1 MHLIRWLAWEE
12 RYNFHEREKD
22 DRHRAPARAR
32 VSKYDARRGVATAI
46 VKETGRS
53 IRLSWQILAHAPVLS
68 PGMEVLIS
76 VDEEDQPKAV
86 LLSG

>member
-1 MHLIRWLAWEE
+1 MLD
-12 RYNFHEREKD
+12 K
-22 DRHRAPARAR
+22 ARPPLKAK
-32 VSKYDARRGVATAI
+32 VSKYDARRGVAVAI
-46 VKETGRS
+46 VEETGRS
-53 IRLSWQILAHAPVLS
+53 VRLNWQVLAHAPVLS